1 MAWGDNARS
10 KLFFIWKEYADN
22 TMTVIFHRPVFSKRW
37 LGRPF
42 ILIDDSLAWGRYV
55 VTDTGFP
62 EVAKEEH
69 GLIESGFREAEPYEI
84 AKVFEDLLCLFN
96 PGALVNSLQEIE
108 ALCTYDLAKRHV
120 AAQARTGYAPD
131 AYNAARAAMAKA
143 FEDALSSVFEA
154 AKPVHGLNDATFVR
168 YRQILHGSHLATF
181 ADDQQTYDVAFSPDL
196 VLESVHL
203 DSDWSRVWPPTT

>member
-1 MAWGDNARS
+1 
-10 KLFFIWKEYADN
+10 
-22 TMTVIFHRPVFSKRW
+22 MTAISNRPVFSKRW

-42 ILIDDSLAWGRYV
+42 ILTDDSFVWGRYV

-62 EVAKEEH
+62 EVAKEERD
-69 GLIESGFREAEPYEI
+69 LIEIGFREAEPHEI
-84 AKVFEDLLCLFN
+84 AKVFEHLLCLFN
-96 PGALVNSLQEIE
+96 PSVLVNFLREIE

-120 AAQARTGYAPD
+120 AAQARTGYATD

-143 FEDALSSVFEA
+143 FEGALSSVFEA
-154 AKPVHGLNDATFVR
+154 AKPAHGLNDATFVR

-196 VLESVHL
+196 VLESIHL
-203 DSDWSRVWPPTT
+203 DSDYSRVWPKNR